1 MRRDVFQAIADP
13 RRRAILALLATRKLT
28 LNRVADKFEI
38 SRPAISRHMKIL
50 AECGLVSY
58 EKQGRLRYCNA
69 NLRRLNEVS
78 RWVDQYRAFWQG
90 KLDALEEYLKN
101 TEAPQKTPSTNR
113 RRLK

>member
-1 MRRDVFQAIADP
+1 VRRDVFQAIADP

-90 KLDALEEYLKN
+90 KLDALEEYLKS
-101 TEAPQKTPSTNR
+101 TGAPQKKPSTNR